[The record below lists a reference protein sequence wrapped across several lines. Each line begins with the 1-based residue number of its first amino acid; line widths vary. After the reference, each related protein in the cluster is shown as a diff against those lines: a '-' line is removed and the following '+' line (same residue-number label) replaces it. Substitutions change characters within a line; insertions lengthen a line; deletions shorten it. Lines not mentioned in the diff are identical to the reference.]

1 MRRKLVVVSIL
12 AFTLCVAGC
21 SSDKSVTSK
30 DAGQE
35 AESDKNVTL
44 ESGKFVQGEK
54 EVFEEFAKN
63 TWNGKEDS
71 IILEYLDD
79 GSLSSKIEI
88 TFDGDKYK
96 YHTLYDSEYVL
107 EKYKYLHYFEGTY
120 KDRYTYADYILLND
134 EDMTYDSF
142 MRLII
147 DSNPGVADTPD
158 EAGFRYI
165 LADHK
170 DLE

>member
-1 MRRKLVVVSIL
+1 MLIL
-12 AFTLCVAGC
+12 IMVLTLCISGC
-21 SSDKSVTSK
+21 SSDKKDTSK
-30 DAGQE
+30 QK
-35 AESDKNVTL
+35 SVKL
-44 ESGKFVQGEK
+44 ESWEFLQGGK
-54 EVFEEFAKN
+54 EVFESFVKN

-71 IILEYLDD
+71 IILEYLEG
-79 GSLSSKIEI
+79 GSLTSKIEI

-96 YHTLYDSEYVL
+96 FHTLYDSEYVS

-120 KDRYTYADYILLND
+120 KDRYTYADYILSND

-147 DSNPGVADTPD
+147 DSNPGEADNPG

-165 LADHK
+165 LADHE
-170 DLE
+170 DIE